1 LRLVSITQTY
11 NNRVKKRL
19 CLLLLPLVL
28 LACTPEPEKPQDLI
42 SEEKMTRI
50 MIDVHLTEAAI
61 GRTIQNYDTSRVAY
75 REAHKRILKRHAVSD
90 SAFKHSYD
98 FYLANPAT
106 LDKIYEDVL
115 DSLSLR
121 EAKLTAKGEAKDS
134 VQTVPDTTKAVL
146 SKFRKMPL
154 EDTLKNIQSKVKR
167 MIR

>member
-1 LRLVSITQTY
+1 M
-11 NNRVKKRL
+11 KKRL
-19 CLLLLPLVL
+19 CLLLLPLVM
-28 LACTPEPEKPQDLI
+28 LACTPEPAKPADLI
-42 SEEKMTRI
+42 SEEQMTRI

-61 GRTIQNYDTSRVAY
+61 GRTIPNYDTSRVAY

-98 FYLANPAT
+98 FYLSNPAL

-121 EAKLTAKGEAKDS
+121 EAKLTAKVAVADS
-134 VQTVPDTTKAVL
+134 VQAAPPDTAKTGL
-146 SKFRKMPL
+146 TKFRKMSSA
-154 EDTLKNIQSKVKR
+154 DTLTTIQSKVKR